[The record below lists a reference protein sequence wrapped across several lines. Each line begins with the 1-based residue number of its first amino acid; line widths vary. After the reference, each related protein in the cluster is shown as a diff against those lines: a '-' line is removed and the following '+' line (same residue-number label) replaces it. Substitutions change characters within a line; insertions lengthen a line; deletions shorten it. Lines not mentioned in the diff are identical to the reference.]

1 MFAFPSMLAFIVRRL
16 AQAVIVML
24 TVGLIAFSLFRFVG
38 DPVLFMLGQDAT
50 PEDRVRVTQQL
61 GLDRPYYVQYASF
74 VARALQGDFGLS
86 LRQAQPVSRLI
97 GERLPATLELSMVAA
112 LFALIGGIAMGV
124 YTALRR
130 DSWLSQIM
138 LAVSLIGVSLPTFLI
153 GILLILVFAVLL
165 GWLPS
170 FGRGDTVA
178 IGWWTTGLLTASG
191 LKSLILPAITLGL
204 FQMTLIQR
212 LVRSEMLEV
221 LRTDYIKFAR
231 ARGLPDRIVHFGHAL
246 KNTLVPV
253 ITITGLQLGAIIA
266 FAIITE
272 TVFQWPGMG
281 LLFIQAVG
289 FADIPVMAAYLCLIS
304 LLFVVINLSVDL
316 LYYAVDPRLRI
327 ERSAAA
333 S

>member
-1 MFAFPSMLAFIVRRL
+1 MLA
-16 AQAVIVML
+16 
-24 TVGLIAFSLFRFVG
+24 VGLIAFSLFRFVG

-50 PEDRVRVTQQL
+50 PEDRVRITKLL
-61 GLDRPYYVQYASF
+61 GLDQPFYVQYAQF
-74 VARALQGDFGLS
+74 VGRALQGDFGLS
-86 LRQAQPVSRLI
+86 LRQAQPVSKLI
-97 GERLPATLELSMVAA
+97 RERLPATLELSAVAA
-112 LFALIGGIAMGV
+112 LLALVGGVSMGV

-130 DSWLSQIM
+130 DSWLSQLM
-138 LAVSLIGVSLPTFLI
+138 LAVSLVGVSLPTFLI

-178 IGWWTTGLLTASG
+178 LGWWSTGFLTVSG

-231 ARGLPDRIVHFGHAL
+231 ARGLTDRAVHFGHAL

-289 FADIPVMAAYLCLIS
+289 FADVPVMAAYLCLIA
-304 LLFVVINLSVDL
+304 LFFVVINLLVDL

-327 ERSAAA
+327 DRSVAAG
-333 S
+333 

>member
-1 MFAFPSMLAFIVRRL
+1 MLAFVLRRL
-16 AQAVIVML
+16 GQAVLVML
-24 TVGLIAFSLFRFVG
+24 AVGLIAFALFRFVG
-38 DPVLFMLGQDAT
+38 DPVLFMLGQDST
-50 PEDRVRVTQQL
+50 PEDRERITRLL
-61 GLDRPYYVQYASF
+61 GLDQPFYVQYAKF
-74 VARALQGDFGLS
+74 VGRAVQGEFGLS
-86 LRQAQPVSRLI
+86 LRQVQPVSRLLV
-97 GERLPATLELSMVAA
+97 ERLPATLELSIVAA
-112 LFALIGGIAMGV
+112 TFALVAGVAMGV

-130 DSWLSQIM
+130 RSWLSQLL
-138 LAVSLIGVSLPTFLI
+138 LAVSLLGVSLPTFLI
-153 GILLILVFAVLL
+153 GILLILVFAVML

-170 FGRGDTVA
+170 FGRGETVQL
-178 IGWWTTGLLTASG
+178 GWWSTGLLTWSG
-191 LKSLILPAITLGL
+191 IKALILPAITLGL

-212 LVRSEMLEV
+212 LVRAEMLEV

-231 ARGLPDRIVHFGHAL
+231 ARGLSDRAVHFGHAL

-289 FADIPVMAAYLCLIS
+289 FADVPVMAAYLCLIA
-304 LLFVVINLSVDL
+304 LFFVVINLVVDL

-327 ERSAAA
+327 ERAGFAH
-333 S
+333 

>member
-1 MFAFPSMLAFIVRRL
+1 
-16 AQAVIVML
+16 ML

-38 DPVLFMLGQDAT
+38 DPVTNMLGQDAT
-50 PEDRVRVTQQL
+50 PEQRIEVTRVL
-61 GLDRPYYVQYASF
+61 GLDQPFHVQYLRF
-74 VARALQGDFGLS
+74 LGNALQGEFGLS
-86 LRQAQPVSRLI
+86 LRQVQPVSRLI
-97 GERLPATLELSMVAA
+97 SDRLPATLELSIVAA
-112 LFALIGGIAMGV
+112 LFALAAGIPMGV
-124 YTALRR
+124 YTALRPR
-130 DSWLSQIM
+130 SFLSHIL
-138 LAVSLIGVSLPTFLI
+138 LAISLAGVSLPTFLI
-153 GILLILVFAVLL
+153 GILLILVFSVQL
-165 GWLPS
+165 GWMPA

-191 LKSLILPAITLGL
+191 LKSLVLPAVTLGL

-221 LRTDYIKFAR
+221 LRTDYIRFAR
-231 ARGLPDRIVHFGHAL
+231 ARGLTDRAVHFGHAL

-289 FADIPVMAAYLCLIS
+289 FADVPVMAAYLCLIA
-304 LLFVVINLSVDL
+304 LFFVLINLVVDL
-316 LYYAVDPRLRI
+316 LYYAVDPRLRLKPL
-327 ERSAAA
+327 
-333 S
+333 

>member
-1 MFAFPSMLAFIVRRL
+1 MLAFVLRRI
-16 AQAVIVML
+16 AQAVLVL
-24 TVGLIAFSLFRFVG
+24 LAVGLIAFSLFRFVG

-50 PEDRVRVTQQL
+50 PEDRARVTREL
-61 GLDRPYYVQYASF
+61 GLDRPFHVQYANF
-74 VARALQGDFGLS
+74 VANAVQGEFGLS
-86 LRQAQPVSRLI
+86 LRQVRPVSTLI
-97 GERLPATLELSMVAA
+97 VERLPATLELSLVAA
-112 LFALIGGIAMGV
+112 LFALVAGIPMGV

-130 DSWLSQIM
+130 HSWFSQFL
-138 LAVSLIGVSLPTFLI
+138 LAASLVGISLPTFLI
-153 GILLILVFAVLL
+153 GILLILVFAVIL

-170 FGRGDTVA
+170 FGRGETVA

-191 LKSLILPAITLGL
+191 LKALILPAITLGL

-231 ARGLPDRIVHFGHAL
+231 ARGLSDRVIHFGHAL

-253 ITITGLQLGAIIA
+253 ITVTGLQLGAIIA

-281 LLFIQAVG
+281 LLFIQAVE
-289 FADIPVMAAYLCLIS
+289 FADIPVMAAYLCLIA
-304 LLFVVINLSVDL
+304 LFFVVINLVVDL

-327 ERSAAA
+327 DRMAAH
-333 S
+333 